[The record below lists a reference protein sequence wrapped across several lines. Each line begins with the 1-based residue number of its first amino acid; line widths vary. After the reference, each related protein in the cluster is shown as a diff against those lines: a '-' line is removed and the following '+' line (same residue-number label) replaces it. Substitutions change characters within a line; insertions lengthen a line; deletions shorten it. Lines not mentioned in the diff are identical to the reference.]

1 MEPFMTSDIAAIA
14 PTGNGAS
21 SYAPRE
27 GGAGRRERRS
37 HVGRGGVASGL
48 RQLPFA
54 QVPNTYRPIEIRSA
68 DQIEAI
74 HQASLK
80 VLRETGIEVMHDD
93 SRVRLKAAGAEVDEV
108 THRVRV
114 DPALIEEKIKTIPPR
129 FKLHA
134 RNPAYHVE
142 VGGPQMIF

>member
-1 MEPFMTSDIAAIA
+1 MEAFMTSDIAAIA
-14 PTGNGAS
+14 PTGNGA
-21 SYAPRE
+21 APRE
-27 GGAGRRERRS
+27 VGARRRERRS
-37 HVGRGGVASGL
+37 HVGRGGVGSGP

-54 QVPNTYRPIEIRSA
+54 QVPNTYRPIEILSA

-108 THRVRV
+108 THRVRF